1 VRELS
6 LNACPPSH
14 FNFHELVRNDRADAK
29 DIESRDLLGPLTLV
43 PGHEKPHFDWAK
55 LSSYLP
61 FAPCISRHFNLSLPE
76 LKRELSYSKHY
87 IEDEVERLVLSISR
101 LREGSG
107 RSKADDGDK
116 TTSAIA
122 LKPTETYENAAWIA
136 VAPFHVDLS
145 SLRSFYSEV
154 QIIPPVSK
162 YLCKTTDSTPAKPW
176 TVRVGDVVMVEEQSG
191 ERRFPMNVY
200 WSGKKFGNQIVTLQL

>member
-6 LNACPPSH
+6 LNACPSSH
-14 FNFHELVRNDRADAK
+14 LNIPELVRNDRADAR

-43 PGHEKPHFDWAK
+43 SGREKPHFDWAK
-55 LSSYLP
+55 LPSYLP
-61 FAPCISRHFNLSLPE
+61 FAPYISRHFDLSLPD

-87 IEDEVERLVLSISR
+87 IEDEVERLILSISS
-101 LREGSG
+101 LRQGSC

-116 TTSAIA
+116 TASAIT
-122 LKPTETYENAAWIA
+122 LKGTHTDENAAWTA

-145 SLRSFYSEV
+145 SVRSFYSEV

-162 YLCKTTDSTPAKPW
+162 YLCKTTNSTPAKPW

-191 ERRFPMNVY
+191 ERRFPMNVH
-200 WSGKKFGNQIVTLQL
+200 WAGKKLRK